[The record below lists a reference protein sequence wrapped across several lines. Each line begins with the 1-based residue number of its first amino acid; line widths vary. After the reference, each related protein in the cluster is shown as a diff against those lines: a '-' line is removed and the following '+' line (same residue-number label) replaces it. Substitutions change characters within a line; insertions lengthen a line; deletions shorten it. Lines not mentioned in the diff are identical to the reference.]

1 MTKKQ
6 SRRAQIE
13 HAFRTGQVQL
23 RLWSDGEGRVYRVQ
37 LTSSSGDAELDAA
50 VRDDVLSSLMLD
62 ASVAL
67 PPTLPASDFS
77 ARGPTESTFQII
89 QHVE

>member
-13 HAFRTGQVQL
+13 HAFRTRQVQL
-23 RLWSDGEGRVYRVQ
+23 RLWSDGEGRIYRIQ

-67 PPTLPASDFS
+67 PTLPASDFS

-89 QHVE
+89 QRVE

>member
-1 MTKKQ
+1 MTTKQ

-50 VRDDVLSSLMLD
+50 VRDDVLSGLMLD
-62 ASVAL
+62 VSVAS
-67 PPTLPASDFS
+67 PPLPASDLS
-77 ARGPTESTFQII
+77 TRGLTENTFQII

>member
-1 MTKKQ
+1 MTTKQ

-13 HAFRTGQVQL
+13 DAFRTRKIQL
-23 RLWSDGEGRVYRVQ
+23 RLWSDGEGRIYRIQ

-67 PPTLPASDFS
+67 PTLPASDFS
-77 ARGPTESTFQII
+77 TRGLTENTFQII